1 MKSTL
6 ISLMVLI
13 PVIASASDKVLDYCA
28 TVDSWAAQKV
38 ITAVT
43 LQDRTL
49 DPNQASSSLLMR
61 AAVMEKST
69 PLSMGEWGQLYTQ
82 TIKILL
88 PFKDVNKGSK
98 TIIATSII
106 SSEECSISEPS
117 YLDMSL
123 AEK

>member
-1 MKSTL
+1 
-6 ISLMVLI
+6 
-13 PVIASASDKVLDYCA
+13 
-28 TVDSWAAQKV
+28 
-38 ITAVT
+38 
-43 LQDRTL
+43 
-49 DPNQASSSLLMR
+49 
-61 AAVMEKST
+61 MEKST
-69 PLSMGEWGQLYTQ
+69 PVSMGEWGQLYTQ